1 MKDVGIF
8 VGSVYGNSQHV
19 AEEVSV
25 VLASNGFMVEVFLDP
40 SLEAISEVSS
50 LLFITST
57 TGEGDIPPNLEFFMH
72 DLKEKNIQMD
82 NKPFAVVA
90 LGDSSYGESYCGAG
104 KKVFSLLAELKG
116 VAIADMLEV
125 DACETLE
132 PEIEVV
138 SWVKGIMAKFL

>member
-25 VLASNGFMVEVFLDP
+25 VLASNGFMVELFLDP